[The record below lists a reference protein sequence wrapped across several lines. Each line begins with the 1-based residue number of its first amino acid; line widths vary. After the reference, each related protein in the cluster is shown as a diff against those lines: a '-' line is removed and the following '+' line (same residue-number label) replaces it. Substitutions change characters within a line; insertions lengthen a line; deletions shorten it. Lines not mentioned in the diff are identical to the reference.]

1 MAVFQ
6 FKYAGCI
13 RRAGMQRWY
22 WSKLSNPTIHEH
34 SNVYTQDMGGK
45 LGSHFELCHMKYEA
59 NI

>member
-1 MAVFQ
+1 
-6 FKYAGCI
+6 
-13 RRAGMQRWY
+13 MQRWY

-45 LGSHFELCHMKYEA
+45 LGSHFELCHMQYEA